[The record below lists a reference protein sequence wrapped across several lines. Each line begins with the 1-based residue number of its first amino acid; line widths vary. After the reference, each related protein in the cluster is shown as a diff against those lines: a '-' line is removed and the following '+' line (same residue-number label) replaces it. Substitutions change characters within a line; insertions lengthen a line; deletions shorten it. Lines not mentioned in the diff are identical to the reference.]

1 MTGVQT
7 CALPIFTHHIR
18 GQQTDLLISTRE
30 EMALRHKPLIMNMFD
45 PIPTTLI
52 KSNLSVISPLITQ
65 IINHSLNSGHVPP
78 SLKTAIIKPLLKKP
92 NLDSD
97 CLSNYRPISH
107 LPFLS
112 NEPVVNEEKIKF
124 IR

>member
-1 MTGVQT
+1 MK
-7 CALPIFTHHIR
+7 P
-18 GQQTDLLISTRE
+18 STS
-30 EMALRHKPLIMNMFD
+30 PLD

-78 SLKTAIIKPLLKKP
+78 SLKTAVIKPLLKKP
-92 NLDSD
+92 SLDPE

-112 NEPVVNEEKIKF
+112 KVLEKAVAAQLQEHLHCFKYSNLVSALPIVQ
-124 IR
+124 RQHC